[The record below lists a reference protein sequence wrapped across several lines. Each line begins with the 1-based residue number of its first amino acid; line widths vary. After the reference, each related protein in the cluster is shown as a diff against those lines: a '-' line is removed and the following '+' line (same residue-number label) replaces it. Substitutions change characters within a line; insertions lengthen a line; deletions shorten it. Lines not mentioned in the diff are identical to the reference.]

1 MRRLFWVALGAA
13 AGVAVARQVRKKAEA
28 FTANGIGQSVARL
41 AESMKAFAEDV
52 RAGMAEREHEL
63 TAALQADVPADREV
77 FRPLVGGADRRYDD
91 DGHREW
97 GRH

>member
-13 AGVAVARQVRKKAEA
+13 AGVVAARQVRKKVEA
-28 FTANGIGQSVARL
+28 ITPNGIGRSMARL
-41 AESMKAFAEDV
+41 TDNVKAFAEDV

-63 TAALQADVPADREV
+63 SAVLHADVPADQFGE
-77 FRPLVGGADRRYDD
+77 LAGGADRRYED

-97 GRH
+97 GRR